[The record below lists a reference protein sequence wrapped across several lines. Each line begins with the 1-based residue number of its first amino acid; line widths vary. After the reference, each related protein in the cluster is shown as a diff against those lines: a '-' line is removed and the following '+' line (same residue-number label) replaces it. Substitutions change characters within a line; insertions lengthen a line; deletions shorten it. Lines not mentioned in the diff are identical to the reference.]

1 MTTLTPSILVEE
13 VGDILRRNSR
23 GYLTAYQILDRL
35 PPQSRDE
42 LLEGDD
48 ALAIV
53 AQAARLV
60 DDVEYEYLDA
70 KGIGLYLAGKSL
82 ASAEEAIPIFRIPS
96 TIAMQGTALVYDQD

>member
-82 ASAEEAIPIFRIPS
+82 SAEVAIPIFRIPS
-96 TIAMQGTALVYDQD
+96 TVAMQGTALLYDRD

>member
-13 VGDILRRNSR
+13 VGDLLHRNRR

-35 PPQSRDE
+35 PPQSRGE

-60 DDVEYEYLDA
+60 DHVEYEYLDA
-70 KGIGLYLAGKSL
+70 KGIGLHIAGKSL
-82 ASAEEAIPIFRIPS
+82 TSDEEAIPIFRVPG
-96 TIAMQGTALVYDQD
+96 TVTFGTAP